1 MATGKEIPSA
11 NIASAG
17 SAGISRRGFAAGLA
31 AAGLASSV
39 GLPLLPGPALATPK
53 RGGAVRLAL
62 AAQSTNDT
70 FNSAKY
76 IFGND
81 YIRGTSVYSYLT
93 RLNEQGQPDPEVA
106 LSWEP
111 NQDATRWMFKIR
123 PGITFHDGSPLTL
136 DDIVFSILRHKDEKV
151 ASSARQLAGN
161 INAVSKDGK
170 DGIVIELNSPDVDLP
185 VLIGIFQFAIVKD
198 GTNDFSKPVGTGAF
212 TVKEFQPGIRTVLAR
227 NPNFWKEGRPY
238 IDQFEMFAIVDPA
251 ARANA
256 LLAGDVEM
264 IIELRGTGIE
274 EVAKSNNTL
283 VFVTPSTR
291 YTALQLAVDRAPTNN
306 RDLGLALTYLIDRK
320 RVLDTAL
327 RGYGTIANDHPIGP
341 TSPYYNANLPQRSL
355 DVDKAKFHLA
365 KSGIG
370 QARLE
375 LSISD
380 AVLYSVEMGQLL
392 QREAARAGLNLDLKR
407 EPTDSYWNAVAGKRP
422 FFATN
427 FHPRPTYNMLLNL
440 AWKSGAAWNFSH
452 YNSEGLD
459 KLIDQA
465 RATLDQTRRKELYDE
480 IQKTI
485 YESGAMVLPC
495 FLNYVDGVSKK
506 VQGLTPVP
514 VGNLGGFNFTDR
526 IWLEA

>member
-1 MATGKEIPSA
+1 VSAT
-11 NIASAG
+11 
-17 SAGISRRGFAAGLA
+17 
-31 AAGLASSV
+31 
-39 GLPLLPGPALATPK
+39 GLPLVSGPALAAPK
-53 RGGAVRLAL
+53 RGGTVRLAL

-93 RLNEQGQPDPEVA
+93 RLNEQGQPEPEVA

-111 NQDATRWMFKIR
+111 NQEATRWVFKIR
-123 PGITFHDGSPLTL
+123 QGITFHDGSPLTIE
-136 DDIVFSILRHKDEKV
+136 DIMFSIMRHKDEKV
-151 ASSARQLAGN
+151 ASSARQLAAN
-161 INAVSKDGK
+161 IKNVSKDGQ
-170 DGIVIELNSPDVDLP
+170 DGLVIELTSPDVDLP

-198 GTNDFSKPVGTGAF
+198 GTSDFSKPTGSGAF
-212 TVKEFQPGIRTVLAR
+212 SVKEFQPGIRTVLAR

-238 IDQFEMFAIVDPA
+238 IDEFEMFAIVDPA

-256 LLAGDVEM
+256 LLAGNVEM
-264 IIELRGTGIE
+264 IVELRGTGIE
-274 EVAKSNNTL
+274 EVSKSTTAS

-306 RDLGLALTYLIDRK
+306 PDLGLALSYLIDRK
-320 RVLDTAL
+320 RVLDTAM

-341 TSPYYNANLPQRSL
+341 SSPYYNADLAQRNLDL
-355 DVDKAKFHLA
+355 DRAKFHLA

-370 QARLE
+370 QTRLE

-380 AVLYSVEMGQLL
+380 AVLYSVEMGQFL

-452 YNSEGLD
+452 YDSEALD

-465 RATLDQTRRKELYDE
+465 RATLDQARRKELYNE

-485 YESGAMVLPC
+485 HNSGAIVLPC

-506 VQGLTPVP
+506 VQGLTPIP

-526 IWLEA
+526 IWLES